1 MSFPHSV
8 VAALAL
14 GLAASA
20 WANEPVPLKVCMAEG
35 NSPLSYGSAKEPRGL
50 DVAIAQAIASGMVRP
65 LRVVF
70 FESQYER
77 ETTLAQEVNAMLSSG
92 VCDLA
97 SGFALFAAD
106 LGAPSR
112 PSARTPDH
120 EGAKPRRQ
128 RPFVALGR
136 LAASRAYHAMAMGVV
151 TRDPAMR
158 VDTLADLQ
166 GFRIGAV
173 SGTMAGSALVLYR
186 NGVLQKGLVTL
197 SQREDVLE
205 ALESGRFDA
214 TLTPMNKYDAYRL
227 AHPETRIARAA
238 YVHPLRINLGFVGL
252 ESEPA
257 AIAAANRA
265 IERAL
270 AGGDLSRW
278 AAAAGAT
285 WIRPEAPDIQP
296 SFTMGSLRID

>member
-1 MSFPHSV
+1 
-8 VAALAL
+8 
-14 GLAASA
+14 
-20 WANEPVPLKVCMAEG
+20 
-35 NSPLSYGSAKEPRGL
+35 
-50 DVAIAQAIASGMVRP
+50 
-65 LRVVF
+65 
-70 FESQYER
+70 
-77 ETTLAQEVNAMLSSG
+77 
-92 VCDLA
+92 
-97 SGFALFAAD
+97 
-106 LGAPSR
+106 
-112 PSARTPDH
+112 
-120 EGAKPRRQ
+120 
-128 RPFVALGR
+128 
-136 LAASRAYHAMAMGVV
+136 
-151 TRDPAMR
+151 MR

-173 SGTMAGSALVLYR
+173 TGTMAGSALVLYR

-197 SQREDVLE
+197 SQREDLLE

-227 AHPETRIARAA
+227 VHPETRIARAA
-238 YVHPLRINLGFVGL
+238 YVHPLRINLGFVAL

-257 AIAAANRA
+257 AIAAANRV

-270 AGGDLSRW
+270 AGGDLSQW